1 MGKNLIM
8 VDLEDNRTDKIA
20 DVISNKTAKK
30 ILGLLAENELSES
43 ELAKGLN
50 IPLNTIGY
58 NIKKLEEVELIEKI
72 QGFLWSVKGKRIHK
86 YKVSNKKIVISP
98 RRMIKG
104 IIPAVLISGA
114 VAFGIKILSDLKL
127 RSLQEMNR
135 VNEKASDFAMEVG
148 VGASSAGA
156 AKSVGVSRRVVEIAQ
171 NLQDIWLWFLAGALF
186 ALLIYLIWNWR
197 RT

>member
-20 DVISNKTAKK
+20 DVISNKTAKR

-50 IPLNTIGY
+50 IPLNTVGY
-58 NIKKLEEVELIEKI
+58 NIKKLEEVGLIEKI

-114 VAFGIKILSDLKL
+114 IAFGIKIWTDMKMRGVEGLKVASQKTIDLA
-127 RSLQEMNR
+127 ET
-135 VNEKASDFAMEVG
+135 AGAG
-148 VGASSAGA
+148 AGAGASLKTKSA
-156 AKSVGVSRRVVEIAQ
+156 AQ
-171 NLQDIWLWFLAGALF
+171 EAVNVAQQLQDVWLWFLAGALA

-197 RT
+197 KE

>member
-20 DVISNKTAKK
+20 DVISNKTAKR

-50 IPLNTIGY
+50 IPLNTVGY
-58 NIKKLEEVELIEKI
+58 NIKKLEEVGLIEKI

-86 YKVSNKKIVISP
+86 YKISNKKIVISP

-114 VAFGIKILSDLKL
+114 IAFGIKIWTDMRMRGVEGLKVVSQKTVDLA
-127 RSLQEMNR
+127 ET
-135 VNEKASDFAMEVG
+135 
-148 VGASSAGA
+148 AGA
-156 AKSVGVSRRVVEIAQ
+156 GAGVSLKTESAVQGTVKVAEQ
-171 NLQDIWLWFLAGALF
+171 LQDVWLWFLAGALA

-197 RT
+197 KT